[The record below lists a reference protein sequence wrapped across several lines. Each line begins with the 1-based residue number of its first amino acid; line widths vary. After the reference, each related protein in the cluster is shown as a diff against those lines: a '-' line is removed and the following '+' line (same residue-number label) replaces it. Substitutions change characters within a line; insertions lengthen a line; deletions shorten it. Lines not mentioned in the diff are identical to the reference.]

1 VEPLAAE
8 MEILETPTTPELLR
22 ADRVQ
27 MRAWFLACVSS
38 SLINWSLK
46 TRAFARAIRG
56 SP

>member
-1 VEPLAAE
+1 MEPLAAE